1 MICDTITIALISQ
14 SVSKFLDLSD
24 LLAASRDRN
33 QVRLR
38 CLYIFSRG
46 RSHHSRIAFLAYRI
60 STWNFKFQPSTDFFI
75 SFNSFFLT
83 AFNTQAFTSPLTANS
98 FFLTTQHLGFHLT
111 RDWCSMCHRWKRSL
125 RPPSVSKKLRKN
137 AKQQNSTDSSKVCV
151 VVGYFSGCFRFGLC
165 FDPLQSWHIFFGC
178 LPWR

>member
-60 STWNFKFQPSTDFFI
+60 STSNFEFQPITD
-75 SFNSFFLT
+75 
-83 AFNTQAFTSPLTANS
+83 
-98 FFLTTQHLGFHLT
+98 FLTTKHPGFHLT